1 MFRRIVLAVSL
12 FAAAG
17 PSSAEGRVGVEL
29 SGNVLLA
36 QARADVA
43 GAQVTVTGPSGFV
56 LERSFAAGEAVAL
69 SLVDRDGAGLPD
81 GQYSYEVVWSPRGEA
96 SRGAAEL
103 AGSEPTLAG
112 PRASGTFRIVG
123 GQAALPLAVAEPRQG
138 ASRRAT
144 AAGSSGEQR
153 APQAPTDFVI
163 ADDLVVQGST
173 CSGLDCVDG
182 ESFGFD
188 TLRLKENNTRLQF
201 FDTSTGA
208 FPGNNW
214 QVRANDSASGG
225 RNFLGFVDQGADGNS
240 ETGSVLFSVT
250 AGAPADSIRVDGSG
264 RVGFRTATPVLDLHV
279 KTGNTP
285 AMRLEQD
292 GSSGFTAQTWDLAGN
307 EANFFVRDV
316 TGGSRLPFRIRPGA
330 PTSSIDIAASGN
342 VGMGTAS
349 PSAALHVR
357 RSDGTGKLFVEEAS
371 ASADRVL
378 MHLNNQGTNN
388 KTRFLLQSGT
398 GGSGIWSFDNNGQA
412 LDSFSITRVGAAANA
427 FTLTSAGNL
436 TIAGTLTQGSDRA
449 SKDDINAVDPLAVL
463 AKVSELPIATWRYK
477 GDEATHVGPMAQD
490 FHAAFGLGADDKHIA
505 PGDMAAVAL
514 AAVQALNA
522 EVARKDARIQALEAE
537 LGQLKSLEERLAQL
551 EAARQP

>member
-1 MFRRIVLAVSL
+1 MKPICGAVLGVLMLADVA
-12 FAAAG
+12 AAAG
-17 PSSAEGRVGVEL
+17 RTGVEVR
-29 SGNVLLA
+29 GNVLLA
-36 QARADVA
+36 RAAEDVA
-43 GAQVTVTGPSGFV
+43 GAQVTVTGPGNFV
-56 LERSFAAGEAVAL
+56 LQRAFAPGEAVSLAL
-69 SLVDRDGAGLPD
+69 SGRDGEALAD
-81 GQYSYEVVWSPRGEA
+81 GQYDYEVVWSPRA
-96 SRGAAEL
+96 AATRGAAEL
-103 AGSEPTLAG
+103 AGGEAVVQG
-112 PRASGTFRIVG
+112 PRASGTFRVSG
-123 GQAALPLAVAEPRQG
+123 GQAVQPAVASE
-138 ASRRAT
+138 RRAG
-144 AAGSSGEQR
+144 APRRGARDAGGDQPVPPEPDDQ
-153 APQAPTDFVI
+153 VI
-163 ADDLVVQGST
+163 ADDLIVQGST
-173 CSGLDCVDG
+173 CSGLDCVNN

-188 TLRLKENNTRLQF
+188 TIRLKENNTRLQF

-208 FPGNNW
+208 FPSNNW
-214 QVRANDSASGG
+214 QIRANDSASGG
-225 RNFLGFVDQGADGNS
+225 RNFLGFVDQGADGSS
-240 ETGSVLFSVT
+240 ETGSVLLSVT
-250 AGAPADSIRVDGSG
+250 AGAPADSIRVDGTG

-292 GSSGFTAQTWDLAGN
+292 GSSGFTAQTWDIAGN

-330 PTSSIDIAASGN
+330 PTSSIDVSASGN
-342 VGMGTAS
+342 VGVGTAS
-349 PSAALHVR
+349 PSAALHVS
-357 RSDGTGKLFVEEAS
+357 RSDGTAKLLVQENNAT
-371 ASADRVL
+371 ADRVTL
-378 MHLNNQGTNN
+378 QLQNSAPNN
-388 KTRFLLQSGT
+388 KTRFLVQSGT
-398 GGSGIWSFDNNGQA
+398 GASGIWSFDNNGQA

-477 GDEATHVGPMAQD
+477 GDGATHVGPMAQD

>member
-225 RNFLGFVDQGADGNS
+225 RNVLGFGDQGADGNS
-240 ETGSVLFSVT
+240 ETGSVLFTKWTLAGLAMIV
-250 AGAPADSIRVDGSG
+250 AGAWLPRIWNKLR
-264 RVGFRTATPVLDLHV
+264 
-279 KTGNTP
+279 
-285 AMRLEQD
+285 
-292 GSSGFTAQTWDLAGN
+292 
-307 EANFFVRDV
+307 RD
-316 TGGSRLPFRIRPGA
+316 
-330 PTSSIDIAASGN
+330 
-342 VGMGTAS
+342 
-349 PSAALHVR
+349 
-357 RSDGTGKLFVEEAS
+357 
-371 ASADRVL
+371 
-378 MHLNNQGTNN
+378 
-388 KTRFLLQSGT
+388 
-398 GGSGIWSFDNNGQA
+398 
-412 LDSFSITRVGAAANA
+412 
-427 FTLTSAGNL
+427 
-436 TIAGTLTQGSDRA
+436 
-449 SKDDINAVDPLAVL
+449 
-463 AKVSELPIATWRYK
+463 
-477 GDEATHVGPMAQD
+477 
-490 FHAAFGLGADDKHIA
+490 
-505 PGDMAAVAL
+505 
-514 AAVQALNA
+514 
-522 EVARKDARIQALEAE
+522 
-537 LGQLKSLEERLAQL
+537 
-551 EAARQP
+551 

>member
-1 MFRRIVLAVSL
+1 MKPICRAVLGVLMLAGVA
-12 FAAAG
+12 AAAG
-17 PSSAEGRVGVEL
+17 RTSVEVR
-29 SGNVLLA
+29 GNVLVA
-36 QARADVA
+36 QAAEDVA
-43 GAQVTVTGPSGFV
+43 GAQVTVTGPGDFV
-56 LERSFAAGEAVAL
+56 LQRSFAPGEAVSLAL
-69 SLVDRDGAGLPD
+69 AGRDGEALAD
-81 GQYSYEVVWSPRGEA
+81 GQYDYEVVWSPRA
-96 SRGAAEL
+96 AATRGAAEL
-103 AGSEPTLAG
+103 AGGEAVAQG
-112 PRASGTFRIVG
+112 PRASGTFRVSG
-123 GQAALPLAVAEPRQG
+123 GQAVQPAAAAARRG
-138 ASRRAT
+138 ARD
-144 AAGSSGEQR
+144 AGGDQP
-153 APQAPTDFVI
+153 APQPDDQVI
-163 ADDLVVQGST
+163 ADDLIVQGST
-173 CSGLDCVDG
+173 CSGLDCVNN

-188 TLRLKENNTRLQF
+188 TIRLKENNTRLQF
-201 FDTSTGA
+201 FDTSIGA

-214 QVRANDSASGG
+214 QIRANDSASGG

-342 VGMGTAS
+342 VGVGTAS

-357 RSDGTGKLFVEEAS
+357 RSDGTAKLFVEEAS